1 MLFQRN
7 TSCWNVEKAMVTQ
20 HDIVLSSSFLSYSRT
35 SFVGW
40 WRRRSRSFFY
50 LGPKI
55 PRRGWR
61 VMTCQSL
68 GKGNPTP
75 KGIIWSGVS
84 NRLDLSVRGSNTS
97 LTNTSLEYFSGRE
110 RPTLA
115 KVCQT
120 NMTLMT
126 AGTPRF
132 PRSALTLLC
141 LPLRVGW
148 QALRRP

>member
-20 HDIVLSSSFLSYSRT
+20 HDIILSSRFLSYSRT
-35 SFVGW
+35 PFVGW

-61 VMTCQSL
+61 VMTCQPL